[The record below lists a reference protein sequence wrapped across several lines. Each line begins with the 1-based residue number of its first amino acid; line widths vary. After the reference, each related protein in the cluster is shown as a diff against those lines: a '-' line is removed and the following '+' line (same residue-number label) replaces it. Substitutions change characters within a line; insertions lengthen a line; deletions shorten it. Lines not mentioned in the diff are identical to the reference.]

1 MTDFDI
7 DVLRL
12 GAIATPAAI
21 SGTTKLYGK
30 DVLGITQVHGLSGAG
45 VETQMTPPAF
55 LSADF
60 AAEDYY
66 LALGPGPT
74 SYLNQSASQTI
85 FPSGRSALTT
95 LPVGQYRFRASFF
108 FLATPN
114 TVTSHQLLLS
124 FNTGTATVTGS
135 YRTYALTQ
143 AGIVTTAQVAIVSDI
158 QSLAPTAYSPAT
170 TTGAQRWID
179 IEGFITCTVAGSF
192 IPAISCSATPGWTTC
207 TLNAGSYLELRLLGS
222 APFTNKG
229 WT

>member
-12 GAIATPAAI
+12 GAIATPAAV

-55 LSADF
+55 
-60 AAEDYY
+60 
-66 LALGPGPT
+66 
-74 SYLNQSASQTI
+74 
-85 FPSGRSALTT
+85 
-95 LPVGQYRFRASFF
+95 
-108 FLATPN
+108 
-114 TVTSHQLLLS
+114 
-124 FNTGTATVTGS
+124 
-135 YRTYALTQ
+135 
-143 AGIVTTAQVAIVSDI
+143 
-158 QSLAPTAYSPAT
+158 
-170 TTGAQRWID
+170 
-179 IEGFITCTVAGSF
+179 
-192 IPAISCSATPGWTTC
+192 WTTC